1 MKNEFRDCFKEIL
14 YQDRILNKP
23 DPNDV
28 DILEEKMKYIKEQQK
43 IKQEAYET
51 MYLLKENIFT
61 GKEDDEVFKEEKV
74 FDSYGNITG
83 LEWLIKKKY
92 VMDDKKK
99 LTGAFNPKEKQDLKI
114 NYPA

>member
-1 MKNEFRDCFKEIL
+1 
-14 YQDRILNKP
+14 
-23 DPNDV
+23 
-28 DILEEKMKYIKEQQK
+28 MKYIKEQQK

-92 VMDDKKK
+92 VMD
-99 LTGAFNPKEKQDLKI
+99 EK
-114 NYPA
+114 N

>member
-1 MKNEFRDCFKEIL
+1 
-14 YQDRILNKP
+14 
-23 DPNDV
+23 
-28 DILEEKMKYIKEQQK
+28 
-43 IKQEAYET
+43 
-51 MYLLKENIFT
+51 MYVLKENILT
-61 GKEDDEVFKEEKV
+61 GREDKEVFKDEMI
-74 FDSYGNITG
+74 FDNYGNIDG